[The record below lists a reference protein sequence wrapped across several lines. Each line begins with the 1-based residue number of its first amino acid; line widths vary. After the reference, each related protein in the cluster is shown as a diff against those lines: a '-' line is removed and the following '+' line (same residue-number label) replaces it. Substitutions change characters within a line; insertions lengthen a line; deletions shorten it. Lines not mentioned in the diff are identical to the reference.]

1 MTTVL
6 PDTTTT
12 LLRTTVP
19 TAAVS
24 RILVA
29 NRGEIAL
36 RIIRAA
42 HDLGIKAVAVYT
54 RADSDA
60 DFVDLAD
67 DAWLLDGSGA
77 GETYLDV
84 EKILA
89 LAKRSGADAIHPGYG
104 YLAENAIFAQS
115 VIDAGLTWI
124 GPPPAAIELLGDK
137 SGARA
142 VAEAV
147 SAPVAPGSDGAVA
160 DLTEAAEIA
169 DRIGF
174 PVVVKAVHGGG
185 GRGFRACASAAD
197 LEAAYTAATREAKAA
212 FGRGECL
219 IEKQIVRPRHI
230 ETQCLAD
237 AHGNVRVV
245 STRDCTLQRR
255 NQKIVEEAPA
265 PFLSAEQESIVSEAS
280 ARLLSHVGYVGAATC
295 EFLLGEDGTII
306 FMEANARIQVEHTVT
321 EEITGVDLVGW
332 QVRIASGESLPD
344 RFPAVRGHSFQ
355 FRINAEDPTTFF
367 PATGTVK
374 NYRAPSGPG
383 VRLDSGI
390 GEDSVVGTDFD
401 PMLAKLV
408 VTGSTRDEALARA
421 RRALSEYRIEGV
433 STLLPLHRVI
443 VSEKA
448 FATDFE
454 VWTNWLETAFDNPLA
469 DPQTGD
475 PMSTP
480 TDSFSVV
487 VEVDGRR
494 MTVSVPKDVISDL
507 GHVPSPTVPRRKRN
521 LSSRKGAKIADDS
534 NALNAPMQGTIVSIA
549 VAAGDTVEAGDTL
562 AVIEAMKMEQP
573 LKAGHSGTVS
583 EVLVEAGA
591 AVKTDETILR
601 FTS

>member
-6 PDTTTT
+6 PEPSTAQLHTD
-12 LLRTTVP
+12 VP
-19 TAAVS
+19 TAAV
-24 RILVA
+24 RRVLIA

-42 HDLGIKAVAVYT
+42 HDLGVKAIAVYT

-60 DFVDLAD
+60 DFVHLAD
-67 DAWLLDGSGA
+67 DAWLLDGAGP
-77 GETYLDV
+77 GETYLDI

-104 YLAENAIFAQS
+104 YLAENAMFAQA

-137 SGARA
+137 SGARE

-160 DLTEAAEIA
+160 DLEEAAEVA
-169 DRIGF
+169 QRIGY
-174 PVVVKAVHGGG
+174 PIVIKAVHGGG
-185 GRGFRACASAAD
+185 GRGFRACATAAD
-197 LEAAYTAATREAKAA
+197 LETAYTAATREALSA

-237 AHGNVRVV
+237 AHGNVQVL

-265 PFLSAEQESIVSEAS
+265 PFLGSDQKRLVTEAS
-280 ARLLSHVGYVGAATC
+280 IRVLAHVGYVGAATC
-295 EFLLGEDGTII
+295 EFLLGTDGTII

-321 EEITGVDLVGW
+321 EEVTGVDLVAW
-332 QVRIASGESLPD
+332 QLRIASGEHLPES
-344 RFPAVRGHSFQ
+344 FPQVRGHSIQ
-355 FRINAEDPTTFF
+355 FRINAEDPTTYF

-374 NYRAPSGPG
+374 NHRAPAGPG

-390 GEDSVVGTDFD
+390 GEGSVVGTDFD
-401 PMLAKLV
+401 PMLAKLII
-408 VTGSTRDEALARA
+408 TGADRNQALARA
-421 RRALSEYRIEGV
+421 RRALDEYRIEGV
-433 STLLPLHRVI
+433 STLLPLHRVL
-443 VSEKA
+443 VSDKA
-448 FATDFE
+448 FAQDFE
-454 VWTNWLETAFDNPLA
+454 VWTNWLETAFVNPLT
-469 DPQTGD
+469 DPQLGEQ
-475 PMSTP
+475 MSTA

-507 GHVPSPTVPRRKRN
+507 GHVPSPSVPRRKRS
-521 LSSRKGAKIADDS
+521 LSRKGAQLADDS
-534 NALNAPMQGTIVSIA
+534 NSLNAPMQGTIVSVS

-583 EVLVEAGA
+583 EVLVDTGVAVRSGEPIIRFA
-591 AVKTDETILR
+591 A
-601 FTS
+601 

>member
-6 PDTTTT
+6 PEPSTAP
-12 LLRTTVP
+12 LHTTVP
-19 TAAVS
+19 TAAVH
-24 RILVA
+24 RVLIA

-42 HDLGIKAVAVYT
+42 HDLDMKAVAVYT

-60 DFVDLAD
+60 EFVTLAD
-67 DAWLLDGSGA
+67 DAWLLDGTGP
-77 GETYLDV
+77 GETYLDI

-104 YLAENAIFAQS
+104 YLAENALFAQS

-124 GPPPAAIELLGDK
+124 GPPPSAIELLGDK
-137 SGARA
+137 SGARE

-160 DLTEAAEIA
+160 DLSEAAEVA
-169 DRIGF
+169 KRIGY
-174 PVVVKAVHGGG
+174 PVVIKAVHGGG
-185 GRGFRACASAAD
+185 GRGFRACPQKSD
-197 LEAAYTAATREAKAA
+197 LEAAFTAATREAQSA

-219 IEKQIVRPRHI
+219 VEKQIVRPRHI

-237 AHGNVRVV
+237 AHGSVRVL

-265 PFLSAEQESIVSEAS
+265 PFLSPEQEAVVTEAS
-280 ARLLSHVGYVGAATC
+280 VRILAHVGYVGAATC
-295 EFLLGEDGTII
+295 EFLLGADGTII

-321 EEITGVDLVGW
+321 EEVTGVDLVGW
-332 QVRIASGESLPD
+332 QLRIASGEHLPES
-344 RFPAVRGHSFQ
+344 FPAVRGHSIQ
-355 FRINAEDPTTFF
+355 FRINAEDPTTYF

-374 NYRAPSGPG
+374 NYRAPGGPG

-390 GEDSVVGTDFD
+390 TSGSVVGTDFD
-401 PMLAKLV
+401 PMLAKLII
-408 VTGSTRDEALARA
+408 TGADRNQALARA
-421 RRALSEYRIEGV
+421 RRALAEYRIEGV
-433 STLLPLHRVI
+433 STLLPLHRVL
-443 VSEKA
+443 VSEPA
-448 FATDFE
+448 FAQDFG
-454 VWTNWLETAFDNPLA
+454 VWTNWLETAFANPLA
-469 DPQTGD
+469 NPNTGD
-475 PMSTP
+475 QMST
-480 TDSFSVV
+480 TADSFSVV

-507 GHVPSPTVPRRKRN
+507 GHVPSPTVPRRKRG
-521 LSSRKGAKIADDS
+521 LSRKGAQLADDS
-534 NALNAPMQGTIVSIA
+534 NALNAPMQGTIVSVA
-549 VAAGDTVEAGDTL
+549 VNAGDTVEAGDTL

-583 EVLVEAGA
+583 EVLVDTGA
-591 AVKTDETILR
+591 SVKSGEPIIR
-601 FTS
+601 FAA

>member
-6 PDTTTT
+6 PDETTDSLSTH
-12 LLRTTVP
+12 VP
-19 TAAVS
+19 TAPV
-24 RILVA
+24 RRVLIA

-54 RADSDA
+54 RADADA
-60 DFVDLAD
+60 EFVSLAD
-67 DAWLLDGSGA
+67 DAWLLEGTGA
-77 GETYLDV
+77 GETYLDID
-84 EKILA
+84 KILD
-89 LAKRSGADAIHPGYG
+89 LATRSGADAIHPGYG
-104 YLAENAIFAQS
+104 YLAENALFAQA
-115 VIDAGLTWI
+115 VIDAGLTWV

-137 SGARA
+137 SGARE

-160 DLTEAAEIA
+160 DLAEAAAVAE
-169 DRIGF
+169 RIGY
-174 PVVVKAVHGGG
+174 PVVIKAVHGGG
-185 GRGFRACASAAD
+185 GRGFRACPTADD
-197 LEAAYTAATREAKAA
+197 LEAAYTAATREALAA

-219 IEKQIVRPRHI
+219 IEKQIVHPRHI

-237 AHGNVRVV
+237 SFGNVRVL

-265 PFLSAEQESIVSEAS
+265 PFLTAEQERIVTEAS
-280 ARLLSHVGYVGAATC
+280 IRVLAHVGYVGAATC
-295 EFLLGEDGTII
+295 EFLLGTDGTII

-321 EEITGVDLVGW
+321 EEVTGVDLVGW
-332 QVRIASGESLPD
+332 QLRIASGERLPET
-344 RFPAVRGHSFQ
+344 FPAVRGHAIQ

-374 NYRAPSGPG
+374 NYRAPAGPG

-390 GEDSVVGTDFD
+390 GEGSVVGTDFD
-401 PMLAKLV
+401 PMLAKLII
-408 VTGSTRDEALARA
+408 TGADRDQALARS
-421 RRALSEYRIEGV
+421 RRALSEYRIDGV
-433 STLLPLHRVI
+433 STLLPLHRI
-443 VSEKA
+443 LASEPA
-448 FATDFE
+448 FAGDFA
-454 VWTNWLETAFDNPLA
+454 VWTNWLETAFVNPLA
-469 DPQTGD
+469 APTTGD
-475 PMSTP
+475 HMST
-480 TDSFSVV
+480 TADSFSVV

-507 GHVPSPTVPRRKRN
+507 GHVPSPSVPRRKRN
-521 LSSRKGAKIADDS
+521 LRRKGAQLTDES
-534 NALNAPMQGTIVSIA
+534 NALNAPMQGTIVSVA

-583 EVLVEAGA
+583 EVLVDAGT
-591 AVKTDETILR
+591 AVKSGEPIIR
-601 FTS
+601 FAA

>member
-6 PDTTTT
+6 PEASTAPLHTH
-12 LLRTTVP
+12 VP
-19 TAAVS
+19 TAAVH
-24 RILVA
+24 RVLIA

-36 RIIRAA
+36 RVIRAA
-42 HDLGIKAVAVYT
+42 HDLGVKAVAIYT

-60 DFVDLAD
+60 DFVQLAD
-67 DAWLLDGSGA
+67 DAWLLDGSGP
-77 GETYLDV
+77 GETYLDID
-84 EKILA
+84 KILA

-104 YLAENAIFAQS
+104 YLAENALFAQA

-137 SGARA
+137 SGARE

-160 DLTEAAEIA
+160 DLAEAAEVA
-169 DRIGF
+169 ERIGY
-174 PVVVKAVHGGG
+174 PVVIKAVHGGG
-185 GRGFRACASAAD
+185 GRGFRACAAAD
-197 LEAAYTAATREAKAA
+197 DLEGAYTAATREALSA

-237 AHGNVRVV
+237 AHGNVRVI

-265 PFLSAEQESIVSEAS
+265 PFLSEEQERIVSDAS
-280 ARLLSHVGYVGAATC
+280 ARVLAHVGYVGAATC
-295 EFLLGEDGTII
+295 EFLLGTDGTII

-321 EEITGVDLVGW
+321 EEVTGVDLVGW
-332 QVRIASGESLPD
+332 QLRIASGEELPAE
-344 RFPAVRGHSFQ
+344 FPAVRGHSIQ
-355 FRINAEDPTTFF
+355 FRINAEDPTTYF
-367 PATGTVK
+367 PATGAVK

-390 GEDSVVGTDFD
+390 GEGSVVGTDFD

-408 VTGSTRDEALARA
+408 ITGATREQALARA
-421 RRALSEYRIEGV
+421 RRALAEYRIDGV
-433 STLLPLHRVI
+433 STLLPLHRVL
-443 VSEKA
+443 VDEPA
-448 FATDFE
+448 FSADFG
-454 VWTNWLETAFDNPLA
+454 VWTNWLETAFVNPLA
-469 DPQTGD
+469 NPQTGD
-475 PMSTP
+475 HMSTA

-507 GHVPSPTVPRRKRN
+507 GHVPSPSVPRRKRS
-521 LSSRKGAKIADDS
+521 LSRKGAQLADDS
-534 NALNAPMQGTIVSIA
+534 NALNAPMQGTIVSVA
-549 VAAGDTVEAGDTL
+549 VSAGDTVEAGDTL

-583 EVLVEAGA
+583 EVLVDTGS
-591 AVKTDETILR
+591 AVKSGEAIIR
-601 FTS
+601 FAA

>member
-6 PDTTTT
+6 PEPSTAQLHTD
-12 LLRTTVP
+12 VP
-19 TAAVS
+19 TAAV
-24 RILVA
+24 RRVLIA

-42 HDLGIKAVAVYT
+42 HDLGVKAIAVYT

-60 DFVDLAD
+60 DFVHLAD
-67 DAWLLDGSGA
+67 DAWLLDGAGP
-77 GETYLDV
+77 GETYLDI

-104 YLAENAIFAQS
+104 YLAENAMFAQA

-137 SGARA
+137 SGARE

-160 DLTEAAEIA
+160 DLEEAAEVA
-169 DRIGF
+169 QRIGY
-174 PVVVKAVHGGG
+174 PIVIKAVHGGG
-185 GRGFRACASAAD
+185 GRGFRACATAAD
-197 LEAAYTAATREAKAA
+197 LETAYTAATREALSA

-237 AHGNVRVV
+237 AHGNVQVL

-265 PFLSAEQESIVSEAS
+265 PFLGSDQERLVTEAS
-280 ARLLSHVGYVGAATC
+280 IRVLAHVGYVGAATC
-295 EFLLGEDGTII
+295 EFLLGTDGTII

-321 EEITGVDLVGW
+321 EEVTGVDLVAW
-332 QVRIASGESLPD
+332 QLRIASGEHLPES
-344 RFPAVRGHSFQ
+344 FPQVRGHSIQ
-355 FRINAEDPTTFF
+355 FRINAEDPTTYF

-374 NYRAPSGPG
+374 NHRAPAGPG

-390 GEDSVVGTDFD
+390 GEGSVVGTDFD
-401 PMLAKLV
+401 PMLAKLII
-408 VTGSTRDEALARA
+408 TGADRNQALARA
-421 RRALSEYRIEGV
+421 RRALDEYRIEGV
-433 STLLPLHRVI
+433 STLLPLHRVL
-443 VSEKA
+443 VSDKA
-448 FATDFE
+448 FAQDFE
-454 VWTNWLETAFDNPLA
+454 VWTNWLETAFVNPLA
-469 DPQTGD
+469 DPQLGEQ
-475 PMSTP
+475 MSTA

-507 GHVPSPTVPRRKRN
+507 GHVPSPSVPRRKRS
-521 LSSRKGAKIADDS
+521 LSRKGAQLADDS
-534 NALNAPMQGTIVSIA
+534 NSLNAPMQGTIVSVS

-573 LKAGHSGTVS
+573 ITAHRSGV
-583 EVLVEAGA
+583 V
-591 AVKTDETILR
+591 
-601 FTS
+601 

>member
-6 PDTTTT
+6 PEPSTAP
-12 LLRTTVP
+12 LHTTVP
-19 TAAVS
+19 TAAVH
-24 RILVA
+24 RVLIA

-42 HDLGIKAVAVYT
+42 HDLDMKAVAVYT

-60 DFVDLAD
+60 EFVTLAD
-67 DAWLLDGSGA
+67 DAWLLDGTGP
-77 GETYLDV
+77 GETYLDI

-104 YLAENAIFAQS
+104 YLAENALFAQS

-124 GPPPAAIELLGDK
+124 GPPPSAIELLGDK
-137 SGARA
+137 SGARE

-160 DLTEAAEIA
+160 DLSEAAEVA
-169 DRIGF
+169 KRIGY
-174 PVVVKAVHGGG
+174 PVVIKAVHGGG
-185 GRGFRACASAAD
+185 GRGFRACPQESD
-197 LEAAYTAATREAKAA
+197 LEAAYTAATREAQSA

-219 IEKQIVRPRHI
+219 VEKQIVRPRHI

-237 AHGNVRVV
+237 AHGSVRVL

-265 PFLSAEQESIVSEAS
+265 PFLSPEQEAVVTEAS
-280 ARLLSHVGYVGAATC
+280 VRILAHVGYVGAATC
-295 EFLLGEDGTII
+295 EFLLGADGTII

-321 EEITGVDLVGW
+321 EEVTGVDLVGW
-332 QVRIASGESLPD
+332 QLRIASGEHLPES
-344 RFPAVRGHSFQ
+344 FPAVRGHSIQ
-355 FRINAEDPTTFF
+355 FRINAEDPTTYF

-374 NYRAPSGPG
+374 NYRAPAGPG

-390 GEDSVVGTDFD
+390 TSGSVVGTDFD
-401 PMLAKLV
+401 PMLAKLII
-408 VTGSTRDEALARA
+408 TGADRNQALARA
-421 RRALSEYRIEGV
+421 RRALAEYRIEGV
-433 STLLPLHRVI
+433 STLLPLHRVL
-443 VSEKA
+443 VSEPA
-448 FATDFE
+448 FAQDFG
-454 VWTNWLETAFDNPLA
+454 VWTNWLETAFANPLA
-469 DPQTGD
+469 NPNTGD
-475 PMSTP
+475 QMST
-480 TDSFSVV
+480 TADSFSVV

-507 GHVPSPTVPRRKRN
+507 GHVPSPTVPRRKRG
-521 LSSRKGAKIADDS
+521 LSRKGAQLADDS
-534 NALNAPMQGTIVSIA
+534 NALNAPMQGTIVSVA
-549 VAAGDTVEAGDTL
+549 VNAGDTVEAGDTL

-583 EVLVEAGA
+583 EVLVDTGA
-591 AVKTDETILR
+591 SVKSGEPIIR
-601 FTS
+601 FAS

>member
-6 PDTTTT
+6 PEPSTAP
-12 LLRTTVP
+12 LHTTVP
-19 TAAVS
+19 TAAVH
-24 RILVA
+24 RVLIA

-42 HDLGIKAVAVYT
+42 HDLDMKAVAVYT

-60 DFVDLAD
+60 EFVTLAD
-67 DAWLLDGSGA
+67 DAWLLDGTGP
-77 GETYLDV
+77 GETYLDI

-104 YLAENAIFAQS
+104 YLAENALFAQS

-124 GPPPAAIELLGDK
+124 GPPPSAIELLGDK
-137 SGARA
+137 SGARE

-160 DLTEAAEIA
+160 DLSEAAEVA
-169 DRIGF
+169 KRIGY
-174 PVVVKAVHGGG
+174 PVVIKAVHGGG
-185 GRGFRACASAAD
+185 GRGFRACPQESD
-197 LEAAYTAATREAKAA
+197 LEAAFTAATREAQSA

-219 IEKQIVRPRHI
+219 VEKQIVRPRHI

-237 AHGNVRVV
+237 AHGSVRVL

-265 PFLSAEQESIVSEAS
+265 PFLSPEQEAVVTEAS
-280 ARLLSHVGYVGAATC
+280 VRILAHVGYVGAATC
-295 EFLLGEDGTII
+295 EFLLGADGTII

-321 EEITGVDLVGW
+321 EEVTGVDLVGW
-332 QVRIASGESLPD
+332 QLRIASGEHLPEA
-344 RFPAVRGHSFQ
+344 FPAVRGHSIQ
-355 FRINAEDPTTFF
+355 YRINAEDPTTYF

-374 NYRAPSGPG
+374 NYRAPAGPG

-390 GEDSVVGTDFD
+390 TSGSVVGTDFD
-401 PMLAKLV
+401 PMLAKLII
-408 VTGSTRDEALARA
+408 TGADRNQALARA
-421 RRALSEYRIEGV
+421 RRALAEYRIEGV
-433 STLLPLHRVI
+433 STLLPLHRVL
-443 VSEKA
+443 VSEPA
-448 FATDFE
+448 FAQDFG
-454 VWTNWLETAFDNPLA
+454 VWTNWLETAFANPLA
-469 DPQTGD
+469 NPNTGD
-475 PMSTP
+475 QMST
-480 TDSFSVV
+480 TADSFSVV

-507 GHVPSPTVPRRKRN
+507 GHVPSPTVPRRKRG
-521 LSSRKGAKIADDS
+521 LSRKGAQLADDS
-534 NALNAPMQGTIVSIA
+534 NALNAPMQGTIVSVA
-549 VAAGDTVEAGDTL
+549 VNAGDTVEAGDTL

-583 EVLVEAGA
+583 EVLVDTGA
-591 AVKTDETILR
+591 SVKSGEPIIR
-601 FTS
+601 FAA

>member
-6 PDTTTT
+6 PEPSTAQLHTD
-12 LLRTTVP
+12 VP
-19 TAAVS
+19 TAAV
-24 RILVA
+24 RRVLIA

-42 HDLGIKAVAVYT
+42 HDLGVKAIAVYT

-60 DFVDLAD
+60 DFVHLAD
-67 DAWLLDGSGA
+67 DAWLLDGAGP
-77 GETYLDV
+77 GETYLDI

-104 YLAENAIFAQS
+104 YLAENAMFAQA

-137 SGARA
+137 SGARE

-160 DLTEAAEIA
+160 DLEEAAEVA
-169 DRIGF
+169 QRIGY
-174 PVVVKAVHGGG
+174 PIVIKAVHGGG
-185 GRGFRACASAAD
+185 GRGFRACATAAD
-197 LEAAYTAATREAKAA
+197 LETAYTAATREALSA

-237 AHGNVRVV
+237 AHGNVQVL

-265 PFLSAEQESIVSEAS
+265 PFLGSDQERLVTEAS
-280 ARLLSHVGYVGAATC
+280 IRVLAHVGYVGAATC
-295 EFLLGEDGTII
+295 EFLLGTDGTII

-321 EEITGVDLVGW
+321 EEVTGVDLVAW
-332 QVRIASGESLPD
+332 QLRIASGEHLPES
-344 RFPAVRGHSFQ
+344 FPQVRGHSIQ
-355 FRINAEDPTTFF
+355 FRINAEDPTTYF

-374 NYRAPSGPG
+374 NHRAPAGPG

-390 GEDSVVGTDFD
+390 GEGSVVGTDFD
-401 PMLAKLV
+401 PMLAKLII
-408 VTGSTRDEALARA
+408 TGADRNQALARA
-421 RRALSEYRIEGV
+421 RRALDEYRIEGV
-433 STLLPLHRVI
+433 STLLPLHRVL
-443 VSEKA
+443 VSDKA
-448 FATDFE
+448 FAQDFE
-454 VWTNWLETAFDNPLA
+454 VWTNWLETAFVNPLT
-469 DPQTGD
+469 DPQLGEQ
-475 PMSTP
+475 MSTA

-507 GHVPSPTVPRRKRN
+507 GHVPSPSVPRRKRS
-521 LSSRKGAKIADDS
+521 LSRKGAQLADDS
-534 NALNAPMQGTIVSIA
+534 NSLNAPMQGTIVSVS

-583 EVLVEAGA
+583 EVLVDTGVAVRSGEPIIRFA
-591 AVKTDETILR
+591 A
-601 FTS
+601 

>member
-6 PDTTTT
+6 PEQSTAA
-12 LLRTTVP
+12 LHNRVP
-19 TAAVS
+19 TAAV
-24 RILVA
+24 RRVLIA

-42 HDLGIKAVAVYT
+42 HDLGVKAIAVYT

-60 DFVDLAD
+60 DFVHLAD
-67 DAWLLDGSGA
+67 DAWLLDGAGP
-77 GETYLDV
+77 GETYLDID
-84 EKILA
+84 KILA

-104 YLAENAIFAQS
+104 YLAENALFAQA

-124 GPPPAAIELLGDK
+124 GPPPSAIELLGDK
-137 SGARA
+137 SGARE

-160 DLTEAAEIA
+160 DLTDAAEVA
-169 DRIGF
+169 NRIGY
-174 PVVVKAVHGGG
+174 PVVIKAVHGGG
-185 GRGFRACASAAD
+185 GRGFRACAAAED
-197 LEAAYTAATREAKAA
+197 LETAYTAATREALSA

-237 AHGNVRVV
+237 AHGNVQVL

-265 PFLSAEQESIVSEAS
+265 PFLTPDQERLVTEAS
-280 ARLLSHVGYVGAATC
+280 IRVLAHVGYVGAATC
-295 EFLLGEDGTII
+295 EYLLGTDGTII

-321 EEITGVDLVGW
+321 EEVTGVDLVAW
-332 QVRIASGESLPD
+332 QLRIASGEHLPD
-344 RFPAVRGHSFQ
+344 AFPQVRGHSIQ
-355 FRINAEDPTTFF
+355 FRINAEDPTTYF

-374 NYRAPSGPG
+374 NHRAPAGPG

-390 GEDSVVGTDFD
+390 GEGSVVGTDFD
-401 PMLAKLV
+401 PMLAKLII
-408 VTGSTRDEALARA
+408 TGADRNQALARA
-421 RRALSEYRIEGV
+421 RRALDEYRIEGV
-433 STLLPLHRVI
+433 STLLPLHRVL
-443 VSEKA
+443 VAQKA
-448 FATDFE
+448 FAQDFE
-454 VWTNWLETAFDNPLA
+454 VWTNWLETTFVNPLA
-469 DPQTGD
+469 DPQPGD
-475 PMSTP
+475 QMSTS

-507 GHVPSPTVPRRKRN
+507 GHVPSPSVPRRKRS
-521 LSSRKGAKIADDS
+521 LSRKGAQLADDS
-534 NALNAPMQGTIVSIA
+534 NSLNAPMQGTIVSVS

-583 EVLVEAGA
+583 EVLVDAGVSVRSGEPIIRFA
-591 AVKTDETILR
+591 A
-601 FTS
+601 

>member
-6 PDTTTT
+6 PEPSTAQLHTD
-12 LLRTTVP
+12 VP
-19 TAAVS
+19 TAAV
-24 RILVA
+24 RRVLIA

-42 HDLGIKAVAVYT
+42 HDLGVKAIAVYT

-60 DFVDLAD
+60 DFVHLAD
-67 DAWLLDGSGA
+67 DAWLLDGAGP
-77 GETYLDV
+77 GETYLDI

-104 YLAENAIFAQS
+104 YLAENAMFAQA

-137 SGARA
+137 SGARE

-160 DLTEAAEIA
+160 DLEEAAEVA
-169 DRIGF
+169 QRIGY
-174 PVVVKAVHGGG
+174 PIVIKAVHGGG
-185 GRGFRACASAAD
+185 GRGFRACATAAD
-197 LEAAYTAATREAKAA
+197 LETAYTAATREALSA

-237 AHGNVRVV
+237 AHGNVQVL

-265 PFLSAEQESIVSEAS
+265 PFLGSDQERLVTEAS
-280 ARLLSHVGYVGAATC
+280 IRVLAHVGYVGAATC
-295 EFLLGEDGTII
+295 EFLLGADGTII

-321 EEITGVDLVGW
+321 EEVTGVDLVAW
-332 QVRIASGESLPD
+332 QLRIASGEHLPES
-344 RFPAVRGHSFQ
+344 FPQVRGHSIQ
-355 FRINAEDPTTFF
+355 FRINAEDPTTYF

-374 NYRAPSGPG
+374 NHRAPAGPG

-390 GEDSVVGTDFD
+390 GEGSVVGTDFD
-401 PMLAKLV
+401 PMLAKLII
-408 VTGSTRDEALARA
+408 TGADRNQALARA
-421 RRALSEYRIEGV
+421 RRALDEYRIEGV
-433 STLLPLHRVI
+433 STLLPLHRVL
-443 VSEKA
+443 VSDKA
-448 FATDFE
+448 FAQDFE
-454 VWTNWLETAFDNPLA
+454 VWTNWLETAFVNPLA
-469 DPQTGD
+469 DPQLGEQ
-475 PMSTP
+475 MSTA

-507 GHVPSPTVPRRKRN
+507 GHVPSPSVPRRKRS
-521 LSSRKGAKIADDS
+521 LSRKGAQLADDS
-534 NALNAPMQGTIVSIA
+534 NSLNAPMQGTIVSVS

-583 EVLVEAGA
+583 EVLVDAGVAVRSGEPIIRFA
-591 AVKTDETILR
+591 A
-601 FTS
+601 